1 VPNRIATA
9 KHAAT
14 APAESTDD
22 DVKRI
27 ITTLPKTLDRQQVD
41 EAHKNLVAAYPFG
54 HLIPGPDG
62 FDFVVEV
69 PDEPEEDKNRSQND
83 CLSEALLLTAKE
95 NDGR

>member
-1 VPNRIATA
+1 
-9 KHAAT
+9 
-14 APAESTDD
+14 
-22 DVKRI
+22 VKKI

-69 PDEPEEDKNRSQND
+69 PDEPEEDKQS
-83 CLSEALLLTAKE
+83 
-95 NDGR
+95 

>member
-1 VPNRIATA
+1 VDATWKSWA
-9 KHAAT
+9 FSPWRLN
-14 APAESTDD
+14 APILVSWKL
-22 DVKRI
+22 DVKKI

-69 PDEPEEDKNRSQND
+69 PDEPEEDKQS
-83 CLSEALLLTAKE
+83 
-95 NDGR
+95 